1 MSDAQPETKADENIQ
16 ISCSAWT
23 KVFVET
29 MRHIFDGDA
38 QVESVTA
45 FINLVKKM
53 EEAEKEAKENKDNK
67 DKLDLVKVAASNLQ
81 LVTSWAL
88 ACVYKT
94 NNIYVQ
100 REGSLFLNSIEE
112 AFDHLKKALVI
123 FDKEGI
129 LEVEE
134 NDSST
139 PSK

>member
-1 MSDAQPETKADENIQ
+1 MSSSDTQPESKADENIQ

-38 QVESVTA
+38 QVESLTA

-53 EEAEKEAKENKDNK
+53 EDAEKESKESKP
-67 DKLDLVKVAASNLQ
+67 DLVKVAASNLQ

-100 REGSLFLNSIEE
+100 REGSLFLNSMED
-112 AFDHLKKALVI
+112 AFEHLKKALVI
-123 FDKEGI
+123 FEKEGI

-134 NDSST
+134 ESTDVSS
-139 PSK
+139 K